1 MRNNLRSKLICSLLA
16 LPLLA
21 AASMAFAQSA
31 SSPAGRW
38 KTYDED
44 TGKPRL
50 IVDIYE
56 AKNGTYAAKVVET
69 LFAPNATCTSCT
81 GANKGKPMKDMVI
94 AWNLKPAGKDAFS
107 GGTVL
112 KLANGK
118 TYKSKAELVDGG
130 KKFNIYGCVGFI
142 CKHQTWTREN

>member
-1 MRNNLRSKLICSLLA
+1 MRIKTFISLLA

-21 AASMAFAQSA
+21 VAFVASAQN
-31 SSPAGRW
+31 SPVGRW

-50 IVDIYE
+50 IVEVYE
-56 AKNGTYAAKVVET
+56 AKGGTLAAKVLDT
-69 LFAPNATCTSCT
+69 LFQPNAVCTDCS
-81 GANKGKPMKDMVI
+81 GDKKGKPIKGMVI
-94 AWNLKPAGKDAFS
+94 MWGQKPKGSNEYD

-118 TYKSKAELVDGG
+118 TYKSKARLFEGG
-130 KKFNIYGCVGFI
+130 SKFEVSGCMLGI
-142 CKHQTWTREN
+142 CKHQVWTRDN

>member
-1 MRNNLRSKLICSLLA
+1 MRIKLLALLLA

-21 AASMAFAQSA
+21 STAAAFQNSG
-31 SSPAGRW
+31 SPAGRW

-50 IVDIYE
+50 IVDIYL
-56 AKNGTYAAKVVET
+56 AKNGSYAAKVVET
-69 LFAPNATCTSCT
+69 LFAPNANCTACT
-81 GANKGKPMKDMVI
+81 GANKDKPIKDMVI
-94 AWNLKPAGKDAFS
+94 LWNLKPDGENEFS

-112 KLANGK
+112 KLSNGK
-118 TYKSKAELVDGG
+118 TYKSKAELIDGG
-130 KKFNIYGCVGFI
+130 KKFEVAGCIGFI

>member
-1 MRNNLRSKLICSLLA
+1 MRNKMLAALLA
-16 LPLLA
+16 LPLMTA
-21 AASMAFAQSA
+21 AFAASAQD
-31 SSPAGRW
+31 PAVGRW

-50 IVDIYE
+50 IVDVYD
-56 AKNGTYAAKVVET
+56 AKGGTIAAKVVET
-69 LFAPNATCTSCT
+69 LFAPNAVCAECK
-81 GANKGKPMKDMVI
+81 GAQQGKPIKDMVI
-94 AWNLKPAGKDAFS
+94 FWGLKPDGQNAYS

-130 KKFNIYGCVGFI
+130 KKLEVYGCLGFI
-142 CKHQTWTREN
+142 CKHQTWTREP

>member
-1 MRNNLRSKLICSLLA
+1 MRIQSIISLFA

-21 AASMAFAQSA
+21 ASFAASAQNN
-31 SSPAGRW
+31 SPVGRW

-50 IVDIYE
+50 IVEVYE

-69 LFAPNATCTSCT
+69 LFAANATCTDCK
-81 GANKGKPMKDMVI
+81 GDQKGKPMKGMVI
-94 AWNLKPAGKDAFS
+94 MWGQKPNGDGTYE

-118 TYKSKAELVDGG
+118 TYKSKAALQAGG
-130 KKFNIYGCVGFI
+130 SKFEVSGCMGPI